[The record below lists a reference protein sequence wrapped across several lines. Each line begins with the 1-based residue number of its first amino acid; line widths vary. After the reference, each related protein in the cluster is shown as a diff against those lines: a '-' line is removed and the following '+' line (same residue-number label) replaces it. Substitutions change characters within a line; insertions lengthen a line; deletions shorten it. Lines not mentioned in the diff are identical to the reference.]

1 MASSYKKIF
10 IQSIFTQI
18 NFGLQSSAKIL
29 LLVDSS
35 IENICVNIKVD
46 CILRKKN
53 QTNPNMDYIIH
64 LLINDIIF
72 GLRKI
77 GKKSLVLDH
86 SMAGHLRGFLCKILL
101 LLGPNFNFQKVSN
114 LYK

>member
-35 IENICVNIKVD
+35 IENICVNRKMD
-46 CILRKKN
+46 CILRKN

-86 SMAGHLRGFLCKILL
+86 SMAGHLRGFLCKILFL
-101 LLGPNFNFQKVSN
+101 QGPFGNFEKFPIT
-114 LYK
+114 YK